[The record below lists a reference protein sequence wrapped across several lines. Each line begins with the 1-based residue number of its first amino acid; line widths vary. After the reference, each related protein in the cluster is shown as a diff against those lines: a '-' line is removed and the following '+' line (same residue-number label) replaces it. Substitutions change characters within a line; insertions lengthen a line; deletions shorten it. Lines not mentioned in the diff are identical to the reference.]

1 MEGSML
7 ASLGLDALVVKL
19 AMSPLRRTGRGEWQT
34 GNRGRSGQMAQGQA
48 TKEECRATEE
58 AVEEIMKAFPK
69 SKVGE
74 FFGHFNDIMLF
85 LAACKKALPS
95 EKK

>member
-1 MEGSML
+1 
-7 ASLGLDALVVKL
+7 
-19 AMSPLRRTGRGEWQT
+19 
-34 GNRGRSGQMAQGQA
+34 MAQGQA
-48 TKEECRATEE
+48 AKEECRAPEE